1 MMEPNEYR
9 VLTNGIPVSDA
20 SHDLMGQVVLARGLM
35 ATTMGGMKDQV
46 TLEGRMVSPWRDMDI
61 PYPPDKEE

>member
-1 MMEPNEYR
+1 MEPNEYR

-20 SHDLMGQVVLARGLM
+20 SHDLMGQVTLARGLM
-35 ATTMGGMKDQV
+35 AATPGAEDQV
-46 TLEGRMVSPWRDMDI
+46 TLEGRMVTPWRDLEI